1 MPLLGISIKLW
12 NSDYDQSSNEFL
24 TTDSVVYVFQDR
36 SQEDILYI
44 SSVVKQLTGD
54 NSLDDIFNENT
65 PSVVKG
71 EPTPVEPFVK
81 LEQDYNSEDEDDD
94 VKENYNNQNQN
105 HISHIEETKEAL
117 TPEQIAEKRRLAHLK
132 RVETLK
138 NQPKETCEKCK
149 KSFTFRA
156 HFISHLETC
165 NPDQIG
171 TLPPKNVKEPETEEE
186 ANKRREVSLQ
196 KRMETLS
203 KLKMEACDL
212 CGKEF
217 KHRSNILN
225 HLKLCNP
232 EQIPRLPARAMKYK
246 QKRKVQEILGNNCSV
261 DTMTCSYCPKQFTLM
276 KCLKKHERLHETDP
290 ENPNLLKGA
299 KRKPRMFNPTPMPKG
314 NYQCDRCSTSFRVY
328 SALERH
334 IEAHILSASIQN
346 PDTDTDKGI
355 GLKTV
360 ELKDGNIMR
369 CAKCDLAYATHGMYR
384 LHMQQYHDKAL
395 TCEECGK
402 KFTLPNSLNKHRLNY
417 HTSFPKTCDDC
428 GQFCATK
435 QEFVVHLANA
445 HGQGIQENTVPCEIC
460 GKLVKNKYVLKQH
473 VRLVHERKGGEFPC
487 DQCGKIMKSK
497 ASLEYHSKVHTGDYA
512 YRCDECGNGYMRVDQ
527 MLDCKNTHAGIFR
540 FHCTHCEYKS
550 NKTKAFKNHITIH
563 STEKP
568 FICPLCNH
576 PSNTTTN
583 LNNHIK
589 KVHKITLCQAER
601 LAKKTRFGQA
611 MTDDDLEHNKTM
623 LERGEKILDTKKLR
637 PENQKGEE
645 EGATNEQQQDLSLLR
660 KIKEQS
666 REAVPGPSQD
676 SQDSREQE
684 PRFQPP
690 PQHPAQNYPP
700 RPLFFPVHKYFGY

>member
-12 NSDYDQSSNEFL
+12 SSDYDPSNNEFL
-24 TTDSVVYVFQDR
+24 TSDSVVYVFQDR

-44 SSVVKQLTGD
+44 SGVVKQLTGD
-54 NSLDDIFNENT
+54 DSLDQIFVQNM
-65 PSVVKG
+65 PSVKG
-71 EPTPVEPFVK
+71 EPTVVEPLVK
-81 LEQDYNSEDEDDD
+81 LEQDYHSEEEDDD
-94 VKENYNNQNQN
+94 VKENFNQN
-105 HISHIEETKEAL
+105 HIDTKDFNAL
-117 TPEQIAEKRRLAHLK
+117 TPEEISEKRRLAHLK

-138 NQPKETCEKCK
+138 NQPKETCDKCN

-156 HFISHLETC
+156 HFVSHLEFC
-165 NPDQIG
+165 NPEQIE

-186 ANKRREVSLQ
+186 ANRKREVSLM
-196 KRMETLS
+196 KRMQTLS
-203 KLKMEACDL
+203 KIKFEKCDL

-246 QKRKVQEILGNNCSV
+246 QKRKVQEILGNGLNV
-261 DTMTCSYCPKQFTLM
+261 DAMTCNYCPKQFTLM
-276 KCLKKHERLHETDP
+276 KCLRKHEALHETDP
-290 ENPNLLKGA
+290 ENPNLAKGA
-299 KRKPRMFNPTPMPKG
+299 KRKKFNPNPMPKG

-346 PDTDTDKGI
+346 PDTDTDKGM
-355 GLKTV
+355 GLKTI

-384 LHMQQYHDKAL
+384 LHMQQYHEKAL

-428 GQFCATK
+428 GQFCPTK
-435 QEFVVHLANA
+435 QEFVVHLANV
-445 HGQGIQENTVPCEIC
+445 HGQGVQENNVPCEIC

-473 VRLVHERKGGEFPC
+473 VKLVHERKGGEFPC

-512 YRCDECGNGYMRVDQ
+512 FRCDECGNGYMRFDQ
-527 MLDCKNTHAGIFR
+527 MLDCKNTHAGIFK

-563 STEKP
+563 SSEKP

-601 LAKKTRFGQA
+601 LAKKTRFGHN
-611 MTDDDLEHNKTM
+611 MTEDDMEHNKTM
-623 LERGEKILDTKKLR
+623 LERGEKILETKKLR
-637 PENQKGEE
+637 PENQKEE
-645 EGATNEQQQDLSLLR
+645 EASSDQQSLNLLG
-660 KIKEQS
+660 KIKEQP
-666 REAVPGPSQD
+666 REALPGNSQD

-684 PRFQPP
+684 ARRFQPP
-690 PQHPAQNYPP
+690 QPHPAQNYPA